1 MRPGGL
7 PCDDRIAHT
16 FRPCGND
23 LFHNGSRERADDA
36 DAGSAGN
43 VASNG
48 IATCRGYAGAEE
60 VPELRRVQK
69 EKEKEEKA
77 AGGERVA
84 SPDGNAGHASRDV
97 AGDAASGTVA
107 GSSGGTCGSDGAG
120 SDAQAVI
127 TAFAH

>member
-1 MRPGGL
+1 L
-7 PCDDRIAHT
+7 PCDEPSAHT
-16 FRPCGND
+16 FRPCRSD

-36 DAGSAGN
+36 DAGRAGN

-48 IATCRGYAGAEE
+48 IAACRGYAGAEE

-84 SPDGNAGHASRDV
+84 SPNGNADDAARHL
-97 AGDAASGTVA
+97 AGDAASGAITG
-107 GSSGGTCGSDGAG
+107 GSRARGSDGAG
-120 SDAQAVI
+120 SD
-127 TAFAH
+127 T